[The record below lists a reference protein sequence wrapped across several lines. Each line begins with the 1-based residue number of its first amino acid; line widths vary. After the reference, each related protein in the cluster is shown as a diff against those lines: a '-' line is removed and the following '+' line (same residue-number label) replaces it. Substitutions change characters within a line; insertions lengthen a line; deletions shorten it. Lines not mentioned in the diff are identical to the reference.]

1 MSDNDYVE
9 DINEI
14 IGAIPPWVMRCGV
27 TTIIIS
33 FLLILCALIIVQLP
47 QTISGDASIIIDN
60 DNYEISG
67 IVRIKPSD
75 LHLIKTGQN
84 VTVNLNSFTAKG
96 KDTFHGVVSGVHPS
110 TCHLY
115 NGSVVYCVEIA
126 ITDFDFRISQFKELS
141 GRAEILV
148 GEMCMVEYLF
158 SF

>member
-1 MSDNDYVE
+1 MSDDDYVE

-14 IGAIPPWVMRCGV
+14 MGAIPPWVMRCGV

-33 FLLILCALIIVQLP
+33 FLLILCALIFVQLP

-60 DNYEISG
+60 DNYGISG

-84 VTVNLNSFTAKG
+84 VTVNLNSFTAIG
-96 KDTFHGVVSGVHPS
+96 KDTFHGVVTGVRPS
-110 TCHLY
+110 TCQY

-126 ITDFDFRISQFKELS
+126 ITDFDFRISQFKELG
-141 GRAEILV
+141 GRAEVLV
-148 GEMCMVEYLF
+148 GERRMIEYLLLR
-158 SF
+158 